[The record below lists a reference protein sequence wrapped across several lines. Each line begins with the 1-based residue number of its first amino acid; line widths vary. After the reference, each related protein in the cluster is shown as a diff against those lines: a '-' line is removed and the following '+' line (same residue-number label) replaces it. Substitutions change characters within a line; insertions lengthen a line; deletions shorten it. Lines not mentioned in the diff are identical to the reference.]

1 MSEESQSTWDWLK
14 ALLTTGSKLWPVAL
28 GFAVIVGLV
37 AVWPQIERLPFKPFA
52 TDGRIFVESPEV
64 YTRERLVND
73 RYEQAFWLEQQLEKL
88 DQSTNFTTARREMAL
103 QLAFDP
109 ATQAKISELPELSA
123 LPFEHEYQ
131 IRSALR
137 ARIRQALLENQLDDR
152 HDLTG
157 NSVYGLKFDTSV
169 IPGSNTRKRA
179 YVRVTVQTPELPDAD
194 LLPNLLGKSL
204 EDVRREGVGAL
215 GPDYTGGELS
225 NAVRDFPEHYE
236 NWIETIEGSLNSYLD
251 DISDISGL
259 NGAEED
265 DGSGEGWPCRP
276 FAVSEPDKQRTTD
289 ILAESLSKVLA
300 IEERSIYFPDT
311 LFPDANAA
319 SFGQVEINL
328 PRPWNRYISVTVADS
343 NTCRNWKHFKV
354 APLRQYLLVV
364 PDTPVAASGDASTA
378 DAEALF
384 QKLYFQVAA
393 QTLSEGEETKNYS
406 VYVARSFS
414 ENSGQW
420 PTREEVERLQLQF
433 QLDEISLGHILN
445 HSNAYPVCARP
456 FGAVGKACQVEGKSV
471 IVDVGMYNFAR
482 GILESDYYLYTVFPK
497 TDVSGVLER
506 SLLTSSL
513 GLDVSGK
520 SGGVS
525 SAQAEVASRLVP
537 SQLSFA
543 ESGEAEIEGSDGQA
557 SGEIVFGW
565 IVGSDGVQQPV
576 QKSQFVLLSLPA
588 YLKRLN
594 LVLETGWLDRDSNF
608 EPQTAGMNMSIAL
621 PPDYE
626 AFDTLIRGS
635 KSHGPAIFDR
645 LMENV
650 EVHACRSASILI
662 PGARLWRSSLVTL
675 GGHQADQI
683 IVMPDMRG
691 IIAHFEQVP
700 PMRGGNALLQLWT
713 SEGSDRIDDKVR
725 VIPYDNGECP
735 VPHQDLLVL
744 AADPVPAPAD
754 SVKEGDAETL
764 DGTEADLG
772 DD

>member
-14 ALLTTGSKLWPVAL
+14 GLLTAGSRLWPVAVFIAL
-28 GFAVIVGLV
+28 VVGAFAI
-37 AVWPQIERLPFKPFA
+37 WPQVERLPFKPFA
-52 TDGRIFVESPEV
+52 TEGRVFVESPEV

-109 ATQAKISELPELSA
+109 ATEAKISALPELSA

-137 ARIRQALLENQLDDR
+137 SRIRQALLENQLDDR

-251 DISDISGL
+251 NISDISGL
-259 NGAEED
+259 NGA
-265 DGSGEGWPCRP
+265 DGDGVSGDGWPCRP
-276 FAVSEPDKQRTTD
+276 YAVSEDDKDRTTD

-300 IEERSIYFPDT
+300 IEERSVYFPDT
-311 LFPDANAA
+311 LFPDQNAA

-343 NTCRNWKHFKV
+343 NKCLNWKHFKV

-364 PDTPVAASGDASTA
+364 PDAPAGAAGPSGNA
-378 DAEALF
+378 DADDLF

-393 QTLSEGEETKNYS
+393 QTLTEGDVEKNYS
-406 VYVARSFS
+406 VYVARSGG

-433 QLDEISLGHILN
+433 QLDDISLGHILN

-456 FGAVGKACQVEGKSV
+456 FGAAGDDCTVQGKSV

-513 GLDVSGK
+513 GLDVGGK
-520 SGGVS
+520 KGGVS

-543 ESGEAEIEGSDGQA
+543 ESGEAEIEGSEGHT

-608 EPQTAGMNMSIAL
+608 EPQTSGMNMSIAL

-645 LMENV
+645 LMEKV

-691 IIAHFEQVP
+691 IIAHFENVP
-700 PMRGGNALLQLWT
+700 PMRKGDALLQLWT
-713 SEGSDRIDDKVR
+713 SEGSDRIDNKVSI
-725 VIPYDNGECP
+725 VPYAHGECP
-735 VPHQDLLVL
+735 TSQPELTVVSSGPEPEENVISV
-744 AADPVPAPAD
+744 ADETETVTEPV
-754 SVKEGDAETL
+754 S
-764 DGTEADLG
+764 G